1 MKLINLAKKNE
12 FYVLIIII
20 VLACIIQAI
29 SGQFFTSNN
38 IVDLLRSMIVPGML
52 AAGLFMV
59 IVSGNIDVSFPYTA
73 MLCMFVIT
81 KIFADINYQGPASL
95 AFLLAGI
102 IGMFLGL
109 INGVLAAWLKLP
121 TLIITLGTCTIFLG
135 FTQGVLKSSVISV
148 LPVPMANMAAN
159 NLFSVVNSSTGL
171 GSSMPVSILLLIF
184 VYLLVGFI
192 MKYTMLGRGIYAVG
206 GDTVAAERAGF
217 NVKLIRLFVFT
228 FMGALGGIV
237 GITQVTVSGMC
248 QINFFDGYE
257 MTIIAAVVLG
267 GANIAG
273 GSGSV
278 FGTFLGVLLMKMIS
292 NNLILLRI
300 PTNWSKFMTGI
311 LIIAGVSMSAYKA
324 VRSQRKV
331 TGNILGKKQQVR
343 RHKNEN

>member
-1 MKLINLAKKNE
+1 MKGRNLLKKNE
-12 FYVLIIII
+12 FYITVIII
-20 VLACIIQAI
+20 VLACIIQVI

-38 IVDLLRSMIVPGML
+38 LVDLLRSMIVPGMM

-73 MLCMFVIT
+73 MLCMFAVTKWFSVI
-81 KIFADINYQGPASL
+81 DYQGPVFL
-95 AFLLAGI
+95 AFLIAGV
-102 IGMFLGL
+102 IGMVLGL
-109 INGVLAAWLKLP
+109 LNGVLAAWLKLP

-135 FTQGVLKSSVISV
+135 ITQGVLQSSVISV
-148 LPVPMANMAAN
+148 LPVPMAKMVTT
-159 NLFSVVNSSTGL
+159 NLFSVVNGETGL
-171 GSSMPVSILLLIF
+171 GSSMPVSILFLAAIYLI
-184 VYLLVGFI
+184 VGFI

-206 GDTVAAERAGF
+206 GDPVAAERAGF
-217 NVKLIRLFVFT
+217 NVCFIRIFVFT
-228 FMGALGGIV
+228 FMGAIGGIT

-278 FGTFLGVLLMKMIS
+278 IGTFLGVLLMKMIS
-292 NNLILLRI
+292 NNLILLGI

-311 LIIAGVSMSAYKA
+311 LIIAGVSMSAYKNVLA
-324 VRSQRKV
+324 KRRMAS
-331 TGNILGKKQQVR
+331 NILENG
-343 RHKNEN
+343 HKEEA

>member
-1 MKLINLAKKNE
+1 MKGRNLLKKNE
-12 FYVLIIII
+12 FYITVIII
-20 VLACIIQAI
+20 VLACIIQVI

-38 IVDLLRSMIVPGML
+38 LVDLLRSMIVPGMM

-73 MLCMFVIT
+73 MLCMFAVTKWFSVI
-81 KIFADINYQGPASL
+81 DYQGPVFL
-95 AFLLAGI
+95 AFLIAGV
-102 IGMFLGL
+102 IGMVLGL
-109 INGVLAAWLKLP
+109 LNGVLAAWLKLP

-135 FTQGVLKSSVISV
+135 ITQGVLQSSVISL
-148 LPVPMANMAAN
+148 LPVPMAKMVTT
-159 NLFSVVNSSTGL
+159 NLFSVVNGETGL
-171 GSSMPVSILLLIF
+171 GSSMPVSILFLAAIYLI
-184 VYLLVGFI
+184 VGFI

-206 GDTVAAERAGF
+206 GDPVAAERAGF
-217 NVKLIRLFVFT
+217 NVSFIRIFVFT
-228 FMGALGGIV
+228 FMGAIGGIT

-278 FGTFLGVLLMKMIS
+278 IGTFLGVLLMKMIS
-292 NNLILLRI
+292 NNLILLGI

-311 LIIAGVSMSAYKA
+311 LIIAGVSMSAYKNVLA
-324 VRSQRKV
+324 KRRIAS
-331 TGNILGKKQQVR
+331 NILENG
-343 RHKNEN
+343 HKEEA

>member
-1 MKLINLAKKNE
+1 MKGRNLLKKNE
-12 FYVLIIII
+12 FYITVIII
-20 VLACIIQAI
+20 VLACIIQVI

-38 IVDLLRSMIVPGML
+38 LVDLLRSMIVPGMM

-73 MLCMFVIT
+73 MLCMFAVTKWFSVI
-81 KIFADINYQGPASL
+81 DYQGPVFL
-95 AFLLAGI
+95 AFLIAGV
-102 IGMFLGL
+102 IGMVLGL
-109 INGVLAAWLKLP
+109 LNGVLAAWLKLP

-135 FTQGVLKSSVISV
+135 ITQGVLQSSVISV
-148 LPVPMANMAAN
+148 LPVPMAKMVTT
-159 NLFSVVNSSTGL
+159 NLFSVVNGETGL
-171 GSSMPVSILLLIF
+171 GSSMPVSILFLAAIYLI
-184 VYLLVGFI
+184 VGFI

-206 GDTVAAERAGF
+206 GDPVAAERAGF
-217 NVKLIRLFVFT
+217 NVSFIRIFVFT
-228 FMGALGGIV
+228 FMGAIGGIT

-278 FGTFLGVLLMKMIS
+278 IGTFLGVLLMKMIS
-292 NNLILLRI
+292 NNLILLGI

-311 LIIAGVSMSAYKA
+311 LIIAGCKTQDCIQY
-324 VRSQRKV
+324 
-331 TGNILGKKQQVR
+331 TGKR
-343 RHKNEN
+343 T

>member
-1 MKLINLAKKNE
+1 MKGRNLLKKNE
-12 FYVLIIII
+12 FYITVIII
-20 VLACIIQAI
+20 VLACIIQVI

-38 IVDLLRSMIVPGML
+38 LVDLLRSMIVPGMM

-73 MLCMFVIT
+73 MLCMFAVTKWFSVI
-81 KIFADINYQGPASL
+81 DYQGPVFL
-95 AFLLAGI
+95 AFLIAGV
-102 IGMFLGL
+102 IGMVLGL
-109 INGVLAAWLKLP
+109 LNGVLAAWLKLP

-135 FTQGVLKSSVISV
+135 ITQGVLQSSVISV
-148 LPVPMANMAAN
+148 LPVPMAKMVTT
-159 NLFSVVNSSTGL
+159 NLFSVVNGETGL
-171 GSSMPVSILLLIF
+171 GSSMPVSILFLAAIYLI
-184 VYLLVGFI
+184 VGFI

-206 GDTVAAERAGF
+206 GDPVAAERAGF
-217 NVKLIRLFVFT
+217 NVSFIRIFVFT
-228 FMGALGGIV
+228 FMGAIGGIT

-278 FGTFLGVLLMKMIS
+278 IGTFLGVLLMKMIS
-292 NNLILLRI
+292 NNLILLGI

-311 LIIAGVSMSAYKA
+311 LIIAGVSMSAYKNVLA
-324 VRSQRKV
+324 KRRIAS
-331 TGNILGKKQQVR
+331 NILEKR
-343 RHKNEN
+343 T

>member
-1 MKLINLAKKNE
+1 MKGRNLLKKNE
-12 FYVLIIII
+12 FYIMVIII
-20 VLACIIQAI
+20 VLACIIQVI

-38 IVDLLRSMIVPGML
+38 LVDLLRSMIVPGMM

-73 MLCMFVIT
+73 MLCMFAVTKWFSVI
-81 KIFADINYQGPASL
+81 DYQGPVFL
-95 AFLLAGI
+95 AFLIAGV
-102 IGMFLGL
+102 IGMVLGL
-109 INGVLAAWLKLP
+109 LNGVLAAWLKLP

-135 FTQGVLKSSVISV
+135 ITQGVLQSSVISV
-148 LPVPMANMAAN
+148 LPVPMAKMVTT
-159 NLFSVVNSSTGL
+159 NLFSVVNGETGL
-171 GSSMPVSILLLIF
+171 GSSMPVSILFLAAIYLI
-184 VYLLVGFI
+184 VGFI

-206 GDTVAAERAGF
+206 GDPVAAERAGF
-217 NVKLIRLFVFT
+217 NVSFIRIFVFT
-228 FMGALGGIV
+228 FMGAIGGIT

-278 FGTFLGVLLMKMIS
+278 IGTFLGVLLMKMIS
-292 NNLILLRI
+292 NNLILLGI

-311 LIIAGVSMSAYKA
+311 LIIAGVSMSAYKNVLA
-324 VRSQRKV
+324 KRRIAS
-331 TGNILGKKQQVR
+331 NILENG
-343 RHKNEN
+343 HKEEA

>member
-1 MKLINLAKKNE
+1 MKGRNLLKKNE
-12 FYVLIIII
+12 FYITVIII
-20 VLACIIQAI
+20 VLACIIQVI

-38 IVDLLRSMIVPGML
+38 LVDLLRSMIVPGMM

-73 MLCMFVIT
+73 MFCMFAVTKWFSVI
-81 KIFADINYQGPASL
+81 DYQGPVFL
-95 AFLLAGI
+95 AFLIAGV
-102 IGMFLGL
+102 IGMVLGL
-109 INGVLAAWLKLP
+109 LNGVLAAWLKLP

-135 FTQGVLKSSVISV
+135 ITQGVLQSSVISV
-148 LPVPMANMAAN
+148 LPVPMAKMVTT
-159 NLFSVVNSSTGL
+159 NLFSVVNGETGL
-171 GSSMPVSILLLIF
+171 GSSMPVSILFLVAIYLI
-184 VYLLVGFI
+184 VGFI

-206 GDTVAAERAGF
+206 GDPVAAERAGF
-217 NVKLIRLFVFT
+217 NVSFIRIFVFT
-228 FMGALGGIV
+228 FMGAIGGIT

-278 FGTFLGVLLMKMIS
+278 IGTFLGVLLMKMIS
-292 NNLILLRI
+292 NNLILLGI

-311 LIIAGVSMSAYKA
+311 LIIAGVSMSAYKNVLA
-324 VRSQRKV
+324 KRRIAS
-331 TGNILGKKQQVR
+331 NILENG
-343 RHKNEN
+343 HKEEA

>member
-1 MKLINLAKKNE
+1 MKGRNLLKKNE
-12 FYVLIIII
+12 FYITVIII
-20 VLACIIQAI
+20 VLACIIQVI

-38 IVDLLRSMIVPGML
+38 LVDLLRSMIVPGMM

-73 MLCMFVIT
+73 MLCMFAVTKWFSVI
-81 KIFADINYQGPASL
+81 DYQGPVFL
-95 AFLLAGI
+95 AFLIAGV
-102 IGMFLGL
+102 IGMVLGL
-109 INGVLAAWLKLP
+109 LNGVLAAWLKLP

-135 FTQGVLKSSVISV
+135 ITQGVLQSSVISV
-148 LPVPMANMAAN
+148 LPVPMAKMVTT
-159 NLFSVVNSSTGL
+159 NLFSVVNTETGL
-171 GSSMPVSILLLIF
+171 GSSMPVSILFLAAIYLI
-184 VYLLVGFI
+184 VGFI

-206 GDTVAAERAGF
+206 GDPVAAERAGF
-217 NVKLIRLFVFT
+217 NVSFIRIFVFT
-228 FMGALGGIV
+228 FMGAIGGIT

-278 FGTFLGVLLMKMIS
+278 IGTFLGVLLMKMIS
-292 NNLILLRI
+292 NNLILLGI

-311 LIIAGVSMSAYKA
+311 LIIAGVSMSAYKNVLA
-324 VRSQRKV
+324 KRRIAS
-331 TGNILGKKQQVR
+331 NILENG
-343 RHKNEN
+343 HKEEA

>member
-1 MKLINLAKKNE
+1 MKGRNLLKKNE
-12 FYVLIIII
+12 FYITVIII
-20 VLACIIQAI
+20 VLACIIQVI

-38 IVDLLRSMIVPGML
+38 LVDLLRSMIVPGMM

-73 MLCMFVIT
+73 MLCMFAVTKWFSVI
-81 KIFADINYQGPASL
+81 DYQGPVFL
-95 AFLLAGI
+95 AFLIAGV
-102 IGMFLGL
+102 IGMVLGL
-109 INGVLAAWLKLP
+109 LNGVLAAWLKLP

-135 FTQGVLKSSVISV
+135 ITQGVLQSSVISV
-148 LPVPMANMAAN
+148 LPVPMAKMVTTT
-159 NLFSVVNSSTGL
+159 LFSVVNGETGL
-171 GSSMPVSILLLIF
+171 GSSMPVSILFLAAIYLI
-184 VYLLVGFI
+184 VGFI

-206 GDTVAAERAGF
+206 GDPVAAERAGF
-217 NVKLIRLFVFT
+217 NVSFIRIFVFT
-228 FMGALGGIV
+228 FMGAIGGIT

-278 FGTFLGVLLMKMIS
+278 IGTFLGVLLMKMIS
-292 NNLILLRI
+292 NNLILLGI

-311 LIIAGVSMSAYKA
+311 LIIAGVSMSAYKSVLA
-324 VRSQRKV
+324 KRRIAS
-331 TGNILGKKQQVR
+331 NILENG
-343 RHKNEN
+343 HKEEA

>member
-1 MKLINLAKKNE
+1 MKGRNLLKKNE
-12 FYVLIIII
+12 FYITVIII
-20 VLACIIQAI
+20 VLACIIQVI

-38 IVDLLRSMIVPGML
+38 LVDLLRSMIVPGMM

-73 MLCMFVIT
+73 MLCMFAVTKWFSVI
-81 KIFADINYQGPASL
+81 DYQGPVFL
-95 AFLLAGI
+95 AFLIAGV
-102 IGMFLGL
+102 IGMVLGL
-109 INGVLAAWLKLP
+109 LNGVLAAWLKLP

-135 FTQGVLKSSVISV
+135 ITQGVLQSSVISV
-148 LPVPMANMAAN
+148 LPVPMAKMVTT
-159 NLFSVVNSSTGL
+159 NLFSVVNGETGL
-171 GSSMPVSILLLIF
+171 GSSMPVSILFLAAIYLI
-184 VYLLVGFI
+184 VGFI

-206 GDTVAAERAGF
+206 GDPVAAERAGF
-217 NVKLIRLFVFT
+217 NVSFIRIFVFT
-228 FMGALGGIV
+228 FMGAIGGIT

-278 FGTFLGVLLMKMIS
+278 IGTCLGVLLMKMIS
-292 NNLILLRI
+292 NNLILLGI

-311 LIIAGVSMSAYKA
+311 LIIAGVSMSAYKNVLA
-324 VRSQRKV
+324 KRRIAS
-331 TGNILGKKQQVR
+331 NILENG
-343 RHKNEN
+343 HKEEA

>member
-1 MKLINLAKKNE
+1 MKGRNLLKKNE
-12 FYVLIIII
+12 FYITVIII
-20 VLACIIQAI
+20 VLACIIQVI

-38 IVDLLRSMIVPGML
+38 LVDLLRSMIVPGMM

-73 MLCMFVIT
+73 MLCMFAVTKWFSVI
-81 KIFADINYQGPASL
+81 DYQGPVFL
-95 AFLLAGI
+95 AFLIAGV
-102 IGMFLGL
+102 IGMVLGL
-109 INGVLAAWLKLP
+109 LNGVLAAWLKLP

-135 FTQGVLKSSVISV
+135 ITQGVLQSSVISV
-148 LPVPMANMAAN
+148 LPVPMAKMVTT
-159 NLFSVVNSSTGL
+159 NLFSVVNGETGL
-171 GSSMPVSILLLIF
+171 GSSMPVSILFLAAIYLI
-184 VYLLVGFI
+184 VGFI

-206 GDTVAAERAGF
+206 GDPVAAERAGF
-217 NVKLIRLFVFT
+217 NVSFIRIFVFT
-228 FMGALGGIV
+228 FMGAIGGIT

-278 FGTFLGVLLMKMIS
+278 IGTFLGVLLMKMIS
-292 NNLILLRI
+292 NNLILLGI

-311 LIIAGVSMSAYKA
+311 LIIAGVSMSAYKNVLA
-324 VRSQRKV
+324 KRRIAS
-331 TGNILGKKQQVR
+331 NILENG
-343 RHKNEN
+343 HKEEA

>member
-1 MKLINLAKKNE
+1 MKGRNLLKKNE
-12 FYVLIIII
+12 FYITVIII
-20 VLACIIQAI
+20 VLACIIQVI

-38 IVDLLRSMIVPGML
+38 LVDLLRSMIVPGMM

-73 MLCMFVIT
+73 MLCMFAVTKWFSVI
-81 KIFADINYQGPASL
+81 DYQGPVFL
-95 AFLLAGI
+95 AFLIAGV
-102 IGMFLGL
+102 IGMVLGL
-109 INGVLAAWLKLP
+109 LNGVLAAWLKLP

-135 FTQGVLKSSVISV
+135 ITQGVLQSSVISV
-148 LPVPMANMAAN
+148 LPVPMAKMAAT
-159 NLFSVVNSSTGL
+159 NLFSVVNGETGL
-171 GSSMPVSILLLIF
+171 GSSMPVSILFLAAIYLI
-184 VYLLVGFI
+184 VGFI

-206 GDTVAAERAGF
+206 GDPVAAERAGF
-217 NVKLIRLFVFT
+217 NVSFIRIFVFT
-228 FMGALGGIV
+228 FMGAIGGIT

-278 FGTFLGVLLMKMIS
+278 IGTFLGVLLMKMIS
-292 NNLILLRI
+292 NNLILLGI

-311 LIIAGVSMSAYKA
+311 LIIAGVSKSAYKSVLA
-324 VRSQRKV
+324 KRRIAS
-331 TGNILGKKQQVR
+331 NILENE
-343 RHKNEN
+343 HKEEA

>member
-1 MKLINLAKKNE
+1 MKGRNLLKKNE
-12 FYVLIIII
+12 FYITVIII
-20 VLACIIQAI
+20 VLACIIQVI

-38 IVDLLRSMIVPGML
+38 LVDLLRSMIVPGMM

-73 MLCMFVIT
+73 MLCMFAVTKWFSVI
-81 KIFADINYQGPASL
+81 DYQGPVFL
-95 AFLLAGI
+95 AFLIAGV
-102 IGMFLGL
+102 IGMVLGL
-109 INGVLAAWLKLP
+109 LNGVLAAWLKLP

-135 FTQGVLKSSVISV
+135 ITQGVLQSSVISV
-148 LPVPMANMAAN
+148 LPGPMAKMVTT
-159 NLFSVVNSSTGL
+159 NLFSVVNGETGL
-171 GSSMPVSILLLIF
+171 GSSMPVSILFLVAIYLI
-184 VYLLVGFI
+184 VGFI

-206 GDTVAAERAGF
+206 GDPVAAERAGF
-217 NVKLIRLFVFT
+217 NVSFIRIFVFT
-228 FMGALGGIV
+228 FMGAIGGIT

-278 FGTFLGVLLMKMIS
+278 IGTFLGVLLMKMIS
-292 NNLILLRI
+292 NNLILLGI

-311 LIIAGVSMSAYKA
+311 LIIAGVSMSAYKNVLA
-324 VRSQRKV
+324 KRRIAS
-331 TGNILGKKQQVR
+331 NILENG
-343 RHKNEN
+343 HKEA

>member
-1 MKLINLAKKNE
+1 MKGRNLLKKNE
-12 FYVLIIII
+12 FYITVIII
-20 VLACIIQAI
+20 VLACIIQVI

-38 IVDLLRSMIVPGML
+38 LVDLLRSMIVPGMM

-73 MLCMFVIT
+73 MLCMFAVTKWFSVI
-81 KIFADINYQGPASL
+81 DYQGPVFL
-95 AFLLAGI
+95 AFLIAWV
-102 IGMFLGL
+102 IGMVLGL
-109 INGVLAAWLKLP
+109 LNGVLAAWLKLP

-135 FTQGVLKSSVISV
+135 ITQGVLQSSVISV
-148 LPVPMANMAAN
+148 LPVPMAKMVTT
-159 NLFSVVNSSTGL
+159 NLFSVVNGETGL
-171 GSSMPVSILLLIF
+171 GSSMPVSILFLAAIYLI
-184 VYLLVGFI
+184 VGFI

-206 GDTVAAERAGF
+206 GDPVAAERAGF
-217 NVKLIRLFVFT
+217 NVSFIRIFVFT
-228 FMGALGGIV
+228 FMGAIGGIT

-278 FGTFLGVLLMKMIS
+278 IGTFLGVLLMKMIS
-292 NNLILLRI
+292 NNLILLGI

-311 LIIAGVSMSAYKA
+311 LIIAGVSMSAYKNVLA
-324 VRSQRKV
+324 KRRIAS
-331 TGNILGKKQQVR
+331 NILENG
-343 RHKNEN
+343 HKEEA

>member
-1 MKLINLAKKNE
+1 MKGRNLLKKNE
-12 FYVLIIII
+12 FYITVIIT
-20 VLACIIQAI
+20 VLACIIQVI

-38 IVDLLRSMIVPGML
+38 LVDLLRSMIVPGMM

-73 MLCMFVIT
+73 MLCMFAVTKWFSVI
-81 KIFADINYQGPASL
+81 DYQGPVFL
-95 AFLLAGI
+95 AFLIAGV
-102 IGMFLGL
+102 IGMVLGL
-109 INGVLAAWLKLP
+109 LNGVLAAWLKLP

-135 FTQGVLKSSVISV
+135 ITQGVLQSSVISV
-148 LPVPMANMAAN
+148 LPVPMAKMVTT
-159 NLFSVVNSSTGL
+159 NLFSVVNGETGL
-171 GSSMPVSILLLIF
+171 GSSMPVSILFLVAIYLI
-184 VYLLVGFI
+184 VGFI

-206 GDTVAAERAGF
+206 GDPVAAERAGF
-217 NVKLIRLFVFT
+217 NVSFIRIFVFT
-228 FMGALGGIV
+228 FMGAIGGIT

-278 FGTFLGVLLMKMIS
+278 IGTFLGVLLMKMIS
-292 NNLILLRI
+292 NNLILLGI

-311 LIIAGVSMSAYKA
+311 LIIAGVSMSAYKNVLA
-324 VRSQRKV
+324 KRRIAS
-331 TGNILGKKQQVR
+331 NILENG
-343 RHKNEN
+343 HKEEA

>member
-1 MKLINLAKKNE
+1 MKGRNLLKKNE
-12 FYVLIIII
+12 FYITVIII
-20 VLACIIQAI
+20 VLACIIQVI

-38 IVDLLRSMIVPGML
+38 LVDLLRSMIVPGMM

-73 MLCMFVIT
+73 MLCMFAVTKWFSVI
-81 KIFADINYQGPASL
+81 DYQGPVFL
-95 AFLLAGI
+95 AFLIAGV
-102 IGMFLGL
+102 IGMVLGL
-109 INGVLAAWLKLP
+109 LNGVLAAWLKLP

-135 FTQGVLKSSVISV
+135 ITQGVLQSSVISV
-148 LPVPMANMAAN
+148 LPVPMAKMVTT
-159 NLFSVVNSSTGL
+159 NLFSVVNGETGL
-171 GSSMPVSILLLIF
+171 GSSMPVSILFLVAIYLI
-184 VYLLVGFI
+184 VGFI

-206 GDTVAAERAGF
+206 GDPVAAERAGF
-217 NVKLIRLFVFT
+217 NVSFIRIFVFT
-228 FMGALGGIV
+228 FMGAIGGIT

-278 FGTFLGVLLMKMIS
+278 IGTFLGVLLMKMIS
-292 NNLILLRI
+292 NNLILLGI

-311 LIIAGVSMSAYKA
+311 LIIAGVSMSAYKNVLA
-324 VRSQRKV
+324 KRRIAS
-331 TGNILGKKQQVR
+331 NILKNG
-343 RHKNEN
+343 HKEEA

>member
-1 MKLINLAKKNE
+1 MKGRNLLKKNE
-12 FYVLIIII
+12 FYITVIII
-20 VLACIIQAI
+20 VLACIIQVI

-38 IVDLLRSMIVPGML
+38 LVDLLRSMIVPGMM

-73 MLCMFVIT
+73 MLCMFAVTKWFSVI
-81 KIFADINYQGPASL
+81 DYQGPVFL
-95 AFLLAGI
+95 AFLIAGV
-102 IGMFLGL
+102 IGMVLGL
-109 INGVLAAWLKLP
+109 LNGVLAAWLKLP

-135 FTQGVLKSSVISV
+135 ITQGVLQSSVISV
-148 LPVPMANMAAN
+148 LPIPMAKMVTT
-159 NLFSVVNSSTGL
+159 NLFSVVNGETGL
-171 GSSMPVSILLLIF
+171 GSSMPVSILFLAAIYLI
-184 VYLLVGFI
+184 VGFI

-206 GDTVAAERAGF
+206 GDPVAAERAGF
-217 NVKLIRLFVFT
+217 NVSFIRIFVFT
-228 FMGALGGIV
+228 FMGAIGGIT

-278 FGTFLGVLLMKMIS
+278 IGTFLGVLLMKMIS
-292 NNLILLRI
+292 NNLILLGI

-311 LIIAGVSMSAYKA
+311 LIIAGVSMSAYKNVLA
-324 VRSQRKV
+324 KRRIAS
-331 TGNILGKKQQVR
+331 NILENG
-343 RHKNEN
+343 HKEEA

>member
-1 MKLINLAKKNE
+1 MKGRNLLKKNE
-12 FYVLIIII
+12 FYITVIII
-20 VLACIIQAI
+20 VLACIIQVI

-38 IVDLLRSMIVPGML
+38 LVDLLRSMIVPGMM

-73 MLCMFVIT
+73 MLCMFAVTKWFSVI
-81 KIFADINYQGPASL
+81 DYQGPVFL
-95 AFLLAGI
+95 AFLIAGV
-102 IGMFLGL
+102 IGMVLGL
-109 INGVLAAWLKLP
+109 LNGVLAAWLKLP

-135 FTQGVLKSSVISV
+135 ITQGVLQSSVISV
-148 LPVPMANMAAN
+148 LPVPMAKMVTT
-159 NLFSVVNSSTGL
+159 NLFSVVNGVTGL
-171 GSSMPVSILLLIF
+171 GSSMPVSILFLAAIYLI
-184 VYLLVGFI
+184 VGFI

-206 GDTVAAERAGF
+206 GDPVAAERAGF
-217 NVKLIRLFVFT
+217 NVSFIRIFVFT
-228 FMGALGGIV
+228 FMGAIGGIT

-278 FGTFLGVLLMKMIS
+278 IGTFLGVLLMKMIS
-292 NNLILLRI
+292 NNLILLGI

-311 LIIAGVSMSAYKA
+311 LIIAGVSMSAYKNVLA
-324 VRSQRKV
+324 KRRIAS
-331 TGNILGKKQQVR
+331 NILENG
-343 RHKNEN
+343 HKEEA

>member
-1 MKLINLAKKNE
+1 MKGRNLLKKNE
-12 FYVLIIII
+12 FYITVIII
-20 VLACIIQAI
+20 VLACIIQVI

-38 IVDLLRSMIVPGML
+38 LVDLLRSMIVPGMM

-73 MLCMFVIT
+73 MLCMFAVTKWFSVI
-81 KIFADINYQGPASL
+81 DYQGPVFL
-95 AFLLAGI
+95 AFLIAGV
-102 IGMFLGL
+102 IGMVLGL
-109 INGVLAAWLKLP
+109 LNGVLAAWLKLP

-135 FTQGVLKSSVISV
+135 ITQGVLQSSVISL
-148 LPVPMANMAAN
+148 LPGPMAKMVTT
-159 NLFSVVNSSTGL
+159 NLFSVVNGETGL
-171 GSSMPVSILLLIF
+171 GSSMPVSILFLVAIYLI
-184 VYLLVGFI
+184 VGFI

-206 GDTVAAERAGF
+206 GDPVAAERAGF
-217 NVKLIRLFVFT
+217 NVSFIRIFVFT
-228 FMGALGGIV
+228 FMGAIGGIT

-278 FGTFLGVLLMKMIS
+278 IGTFLGVLLMKMIS
-292 NNLILLRI
+292 NNLILLGI

-311 LIIAGVSMSAYKA
+311 LIIAGVSMSAYKNVLA
-324 VRSQRKV
+324 KRRIAS
-331 TGNILGKKQQVR
+331 NILENG
-343 RHKNEN
+343 HKEEA

>member
-1 MKLINLAKKNE
+1 MKGRNLLKKNE
-12 FYVLIIII
+12 FYITVIII
-20 VLACIIQAI
+20 VLACIIQVI

-38 IVDLLRSMIVPGML
+38 LVDLLRSMIVPGMM

-73 MLCMFVIT
+73 MLCMFAVTKWFSVI
-81 KIFADINYQGPASL
+81 DYQGPVFL
-95 AFLLAGI
+95 AFLIAGV
-102 IGMFLGL
+102 IGMVLGL
-109 INGVLAAWLKLP
+109 LNGVLAAWLKLP

-135 FTQGVLKSSVISV
+135 ITQGVLQSSVISV
-148 LPVPMANMAAN
+148 LPVPMAKMVTT
-159 NLFSVVNSSTGL
+159 NLFSVVDGETGL
-171 GSSMPVSILLLIF
+171 GSSMPVSILFLAAIYLI
-184 VYLLVGFI
+184 VGFI

-206 GDTVAAERAGF
+206 GDPVAAERAGF
-217 NVKLIRLFVFT
+217 NVSFIRIFVFT
-228 FMGALGGIV
+228 FMGAIGGIT

-278 FGTFLGVLLMKMIS
+278 IGTFLGVLLMKMIS
-292 NNLILLRI
+292 NNLILLGI

-311 LIIAGVSMSAYKA
+311 LIIAGVSMSAYKNVLA
-324 VRSQRKV
+324 KRRIAS
-331 TGNILGKKQQVR
+331 NILENG
-343 RHKNEN
+343 HKEEA

>member
-1 MKLINLAKKNE
+1 MKLKNLTKRNE
-12 FYVLIIII
+12 FYILIIIV
-20 VLACIIQAI
+20 VLACVIQAI

-38 IVDLLRSMIVPGML
+38 LVDLLRSMIVPGML

-73 MLCMFVIT
+73 MLCMFAIT
-81 KIFADINYQGPASL
+81 KLFSDIQYQGSVFF
-95 AFLLAGI
+95 AFLLAGV

-121 TLIITLGTCTIFLG
+121 TLIITLGTCTIYLG
-135 FTQGVLKSSVISV
+135 FTQGVLKSSVIST
-148 LPVPMANMAAN
+148 LPTPLANMSNAT
-159 NLFSVVNSSTGL
+159 LFSVVNGSTGL
-171 GSSMPVSILLLIF
+171 GSSMPVSIIF
-184 VYLLVGFI
+184 LVVIFLLVGFI

-206 GDTVAAERAGF
+206 GDAIAAERAGF
-217 NVKLIRLFVFT
+217 NVKLIRIFVFT

-278 FGTFLGVLLMKMIS
+278 LGTFLGVLLMKMIS
-292 NNLILLRI
+292 NNLILLGI
-300 PTNWSKFMTGI
+300 PTNWSKFMTGV

-324 VRSQRKV
+324 VTAQRKV
-331 TGNILGKKQQVR
+331 AGNIIEHEQTGK
-343 RHKNEN
+343 EE

>member
-1 MKLINLAKKNE
+1 MKGRNLLKKNE
-12 FYVLIIII
+12 FYITVIII
-20 VLACIIQAI
+20 VLACIIQVI

-38 IVDLLRSMIVPGML
+38 LVDLLRSMIVPGMM

-73 MLCMFVIT
+73 MLCMFAVTKWFSVI
-81 KIFADINYQGPASL
+81 DYQGPVFL
-95 AFLLAGI
+95 AFLIAGV
-102 IGMFLGL
+102 IGMVLGL
-109 INGVLAAWLKLP
+109 LNGVLAAWLKLP

-135 FTQGVLKSSVISV
+135 ITQGVLQSSVISV
-148 LPVPMANMAAN
+148 LPVPMAKMVTT
-159 NLFSVVNSSTGL
+159 NLFSVVNGETGL
-171 GSSMPVSILLLIF
+171 GSSMPVSILFLAAIYLI
-184 VYLLVGFI
+184 VGFI

-206 GDTVAAERAGF
+206 GDPVAAERAGF
-217 NVKLIRLFVFT
+217 NVSFIRIFVFT
-228 FMGALGGIV
+228 FMGAIGWIT

-278 FGTFLGVLLMKMIS
+278 IGTFLGVLLMKMIS
-292 NNLILLRI
+292 NNLILLGI

-311 LIIAGVSMSAYKA
+311 LIIAGVSMSAYKNVLA
-324 VRSQRKV
+324 KRRIAS
-331 TGNILGKKQQVR
+331 NILENG
-343 RHKNEN
+343 HKEEA